1 MNAPA
6 DHLAAFGLE
15 QDPFVDQSADHFFY
29 ADPALM
35 QRLDLLQHLTQFGD
49 MLLLVSGPPGSG
61 KTALLRQFRLRANDN
76 WRLCQLSGSQIT
88 TPRVLRAQLGE
99 CFGID
104 PEQADFGSRL
114 MAHCE
119 GLQQTARLGVLVID
133 DAHALPDSVL
143 AALLTLGGTPRET
156 VARLRILFFA
166 EPGLEERL
174 VKGGFQDPRQ
184 PLVHGLEMPLFD
196 ERQSAAYLMYR
207 LAVAG
212 YSGDSPFS
220 STQVRAMHKAA
231 GGVPARLNALAREQL
246 IALARKRGGRP
257 RPSGGE
263 ETSRGRQLA
272 WGIVSAAVAVLGLG
286 GAWLWWQGR
295 EAEPPLVEA
304 EVPLALPEAPRP
316 VLEPESPPPSEE
328 VPREMPDQ
336 GAPAEASP
344 LPEEAPALAG
354 AGSLESPPQVEKAR
368 PQPAEPSPAAP
379 PAKAGEEARQVVAS
393 EARPEPP
400 PAAEAVPPSPGK
412 EAARAV
418 LEAPA
423 GEVAKPVAAPAEA
436 PPAPPPPKDW
446 ISAQPPGHYTLQLL
460 GVSREASAR
469 AFVKRHG
476 LGGQAHVFRARRKGR
491 DWFVVIYGSYPSKA
505 EAQAALRRLPAAVR
519 KGGPWPRRFRE
530 IQAERV
536 HS

>member
-29 ADPALM
+29 ADPTLM

-76 WRLCQLSGSQIT
+76 WRLCQLSGSQIS

-133 DAHALPDSVL
+133 DAQAMPDSVL

-174 VKGGFQDPRQ
+174 VKGGFHNPRQ
-184 PLVHGLEMPLFD
+184 PLVHSLEMPLFD

-220 STQVRAMHKAA
+220 SAQVRAMHKAA

-263 ETSRGRQLA
+263 ETGRGRQLV
-272 WGIVSAAVAVLGLG
+272 WGIVSGAVAVLGLG

-295 EAEPPLVEA
+295 EAEPPLAEA

-316 VLEPESPPPSEE
+316 VLEAESPAPPEQAPME
-328 VPREMPDQ
+328 APDQ
-336 GAPAEASP
+336 GAGAEALPS
-344 LPEEAPALAG
+344 PEETPALAG
-354 AGSLESPPQVEKAR
+354 AGPAESPPQVEKAQ
-368 PQPAEPSPAAP
+368 PQIAESSPAAP
-379 PAKAGEEARQVVAS
+379 PAKAGEEAQQAATPEV
-393 EARPEPP
+393 RPAPP
-400 PAAEAVPPSPGK
+400 PAAEAAASPPER
-412 EAARAV
+412 EAARAPV
-418 LEAPA
+418 EAHA
-423 GEVAKPVAAPAEA
+423 GEVAKAAA
-436 PPAPPPPKDW
+436 PPKDW

-491 DWFVVIYGSYPSKA
+491 DWFVVIYGNYPSKA
-505 EAQAALRRLPAAVR
+505 EAQAALKRLPAAVR

-536 HS
+536 GS